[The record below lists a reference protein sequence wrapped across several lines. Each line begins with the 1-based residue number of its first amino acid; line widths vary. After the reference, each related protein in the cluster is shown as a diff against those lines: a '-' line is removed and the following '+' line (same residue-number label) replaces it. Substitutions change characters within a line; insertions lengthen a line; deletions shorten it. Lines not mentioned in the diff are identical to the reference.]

1 VATVGAVDVTFAI
14 AFCSREA
21 ADSAASA
28 LRSDGYD
35 VELQRQADGSVVVAA
50 SASLAR
56 GDLDSALLGMRSL
69 AARCGGD
76 VLGHGGLL
84 SFPTWPDPAQ

>member
-1 VATVGAVDVTFAI
+1 VTFAI
-14 AFCSREA
+14 AFSSREA

-50 SASLAR
+50 SATLAR
-56 GDLDSALLGMRSL
+56 GDPDSTLSGMRSL

-76 VLGHGGLL
+76 FLGHGGLL
-84 SFPTWPDPAQ
+84 SFPDVPRPAQ